1 MDGPRTTVAIQGY
14 LDELARQ
21 PTATLA
27 DQAIRALLGRAVGRL
42 HFLCTTMLYRK
53 YPRLARAPLNLQSTE
68 LLSAVVERM
77 LKAMREVRPG
87 TVRQFFQIASQHMRW
102 ELNDVARR
110 LDKEAQPVELNDALV
125 AAPESND
132 SRISVGAHRVL
143 EAIAG
148 LPDDEREVFDLIR
161 IQGLTQPEV
170 AELLGVSVRTVQ
182 RRLGSSILILT
193 DVLADLCPPEL
204 SALRPDSAGPD

>member
-1 MDGPRTTVAIQGY
+1 MDALRTTVAIQGY
-14 LDELARQ
+14 LDELAGRQ
-21 PTATLA
+21 ANSAAEPI
-27 DQAIRALLGRAVGRL
+27 IRDLMGRSLNRL
-42 HFLCTTMLYRK
+42 HFLCTAMLYRK
-53 YPRLARAPLNLQSTE
+53 YQRLSRPPLNMQSTE

-110 LDKEAQPVELNDALV
+110 LDESARTVELRDELV
-125 AAPESND
+125 AAPESDD
-132 SRISVGAHRVL
+132 SRISPVARQIL
-143 EAIAG
+143 DAIAG

-161 IQGLTQPEV
+161 IQGMTQSEV

-182 RRLGSSILILT
+182 RRLAGSILILT
-193 DVLADLCPPEL
+193 AALADLCPLEL
-204 SALRPDSAGPD
+204 STNTDLGAD

>member
-1 MDGPRTTVAIQGY
+1 MDAQRTTVAIQGY
-14 LDELARQ
+14 LDQLAEQ
-21 PTATLA
+21 STNSAAEPVV
-27 DQAIRALLGRAVGRL
+27 RALLARAVNRL
-42 HFLCTTMLYRK
+42 HLLCAGLLYRK
-53 YPRLARAPLNLQSTE
+53 YPRLTRPPLNLQSTE

-110 LDKEAQPVELNDALV
+110 LDESAQAVELRDEFV
-125 AAPESND
+125 AAPDDTD
-132 SRISVGAHRVL
+132 SRVSPSAQRVL
-143 EAIAG
+143 EAVAA

-161 IQGLTQPEV
+161 IQGMTQTEA

-182 RRLGSSILILT
+182 RRLASSILILS
-193 DVLADLCPPEL
+193 DALADLCPPEMG
-204 SALRPDSAGPD
+204 ANPDSGTI